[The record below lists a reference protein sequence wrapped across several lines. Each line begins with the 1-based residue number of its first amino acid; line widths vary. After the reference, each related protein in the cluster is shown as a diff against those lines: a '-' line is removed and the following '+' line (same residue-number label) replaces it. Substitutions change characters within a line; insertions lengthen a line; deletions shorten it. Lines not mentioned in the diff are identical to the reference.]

1 MSREI
6 SSSDN
11 IVSARDIDARIGE
24 LESDLQ
30 DLIDS
35 VELAQEAIQEHN
47 EGEEPGEEQGEF
59 LLTALSDAQ
68 DDLKAWQDE
77 YAAPLAELKEFHS
90 GVSDYGDIAINES
103 YWREYAND
111 QINEAIGNSVQNWPL
126 NCIDWEQARDELQS
140 DYSAVEWE
148 GVTFYVL

>member
-11 IVSARDIDARIGE
+11 VISARDIDARISE
-24 LESDLQ
+24 LESDLR
-30 DLIDS
+30 DLIDT
-35 VELAQEAIQEHN
+35 VELAEDAIQEHN
-47 EGEEPGEEQGEF
+47 EGEEPDEEQGEF

-90 GVSDYGDIAINES
+90 EVSGYGDIAINES
-103 YWREYAND
+103 YWREYAD
-111 QINEAIGNSVQNWPL
+111 EQINEALGDRELAWPF
-126 NCIDWEQARDELQS
+126 NCLDWEQAKDELQS
-140 DYSAVEWE
+140 NYSAVEWE